1 MVAIRRPG
9 VYPRLLFS
17 KSYKKSNKFRKKHT
31 YEARDTSASRALLLL
46 LLPFL
51 LLLLLLPR
59 VRYVEVVAWPFVA
72 RWPFVVLV
80 AWFPFFFEFS
90 DVNVAQRTPPLVS
103 EH

>member
-1 MVAIRRPG
+1 MAVRRQMVAIRRPG

-17 KSYKKSNKFRKKHT
+17 NYLVKVKKNSNKFRKKHT

-46 LLPFL
+46 LLQLL

-59 VRYVEVVAWPFVA
+59 VRYVEVVVWPFVA

-80 AWFPFFFEFS
+80 FNP
-90 DVNVAQRTPPLVS
+90 R
-103 EH
+103 